1 MKRAGAALR
10 ASVVTAAAVLV
21 LSGCSN
27 AVDGLAEGAVERAI
41 ENELG
46 ASADVSIDDDSFTVD
61 TEEGSIT
68 AGSGSLPEDFPA
80 DVPLLDGEVSFSQ
93 RLETADG
100 LGWSVVI
107 TSAVEPAAAVEQ
119 VRSELQANGFSVD
132 EATEFSA
139 GDDSGGT
146 IIGERDD
153 LSVLVV
159 AASDGTGS
167 TAVSYTVSQ
176 ASTP

>member
-1 MKRAGAALR
+1 MLR
-10 ASVVTAAAVLV
+10 ASVVATAAVLA

-61 TEEGSIT
+61 TEDGSIT
-68 AGSGSLPEDFPA
+68 AGAGSLPEDFPA
-80 DVPLLDGEVSFSQ
+80 DVPLVDGEVSFSQ

-100 LGWSVVI
+100 LGWTVVI
-107 TSAVEPAAAVEQ
+107 TSPVEPAATVEQ
-119 VRSELQANGFSVD
+119 VRNDLQANGFTVD
-132 EATEFSA
+132 DATEFNA
-139 GDDSGGT
+139 GDDAGGT
-146 IIGERDD
+146 IIAERDD

-159 AASDGTGS
+159 VGGDGTG
-167 TAVSYTVSQ
+167 TAVSYTVSEVS
-176 ASTP
+176 AP